1 MSFRRLSIAAVV
13 LLGSR
18 LAIGQQAFSG
28 PSPQEIPNWSSA
40 PFWISPNAIGL
51 EKPSEGSVLDPMA
64 VEGVPTPPLP
74 FTGINPCR
82 IVDTRGN
89 GFTGA
94 YGPPALTRGS
104 PRNFVLTGQCGI
116 SGSAQAVSLNIT
128 ITNTQGPGFI
138 LIYPQGGV
146 QPAVSTLNYVAGQ
159 TIANAAVVPLGTGGG
174 VTVVAGVSGADLVID
189 TNGYYAPQAVVN
201 TVNGLS
207 GTVALA
213 EGTNISITPSG
224 NTLTIA
230 STGGGGAGWSLT
242 GNTGTA
248 PGANFLGT
256 TDNQALEIQVNAKR
270 VFRFEPSDFG
280 PNVVGGYSG
289 NAVIASAY
297 GATIAG
303 GGSSGAENR
312 VTDYFSSIGGGSNNR
327 AGNGTGTFADAG
339 WATVAGGGS
348 NQAGAAGATVAG
360 GISNAATGSY
370 SVIGGGVSNFSG
382 NNASVGGGDHNSA
395 AGDYASIPG
404 GRSNTASGLYSFA
417 SGRRAKAVH
426 DGAFVWGASTDADVA
441 STGANQFIVR
451 APGGIWLGTT
461 SAPSISIATDFLNT
475 STGAHLTIGGIWT
488 NNSDRASKENI
499 RPVDGREVLARLAGL
514 PVSTWNYK
522 AEKTSISHIGPMA
535 QDFAATFGVGNDDR
549 SITTIDADGVSL
561 AAIQALYE
569 LVREKDCEIEAL
581 KARVSKLEGS
591 PE

>member
-1 MSFRRLSIAAVV
+1 
-13 LLGSR
+13 
-18 LAIGQQAFSG
+18 
-28 PSPQEIPNWSSA
+28 
-40 PFWISPNAIGL
+40 
-51 EKPSEGSVLDPMA
+51 
-64 VEGVPTPPLP
+64 
-74 FTGINPCR
+74 
-82 IVDTRGN
+82 
-89 GFTGA
+89 
-94 YGPPALTRGS
+94 
-104 PRNFVLTGQCGI
+104 
-116 SGSAQAVSLNIT
+116 
-128 ITNTQGPGFI
+128 
-138 LIYPQGGV
+138 
-146 QPAVSTLNYVAGQ
+146 
-159 TIANAAVVPLGTGGG
+159 
-174 VTVVAGVSGADLVID
+174 
-189 TNGYYAPQAVVN
+189 
-201 TVNGLS
+201 
-207 GTVALA
+207 
-213 EGTNISITPSG
+213 
-224 NTLTIA
+224 
-230 STGGGGAGWSLT
+230 
-242 GNTGTA
+242 
-248 PGANFLGT
+248 
-256 TDNQALEIQVNAKR
+256 
-270 VFRFEPSDFG
+270 
-280 PNVVGGYSG
+280 
-289 NAVIASAY
+289 
-297 GATIAG
+297 
-303 GGSSGAENR
+303 
-312 VTDYFSSIGGGSNNR
+312 
-327 AGNGTGTFADAG
+327 
-339 WATVAGGGS
+339 
-348 NQAGAAGATVAG
+348 
-360 GISNAATGSY
+360 
-370 SVIGGGVSNFSG
+370 VSNFSG

-535 QDFAATFGVGNDDR
+535 QDVAATFGVGNDDR